1 MKKYIVGSLTIVLL
15 LTSFD
20 VKAQQ
25 TLPLLKEN
33 IYSLN
38 YNPGKPSLYKWH
50 ASIPGFSNFSTS
62 FSENLVTYKKL
73 FTSTDTSTIINPGNL
88 VKNLKRPCRFIYDL
102 NEEILGFGLKIEK
115 NSYFSFS
122 TRLRSET
129 YLFLPN
135 ELISMMI
142 TGNADYIG
150 ETIESNPGIFHT
162 TYLEFGFAYQ
172 YTIDKKYTVGIRPK
186 LLFGITNIQ
195 TTQSSFQFLTTE
207 DWNMQLNSN
216 LEIKT
221 YLPFNNELAFQSDA
235 FVNGLFQNPGFSFD
249 IGTNVELPYDLGVA
263 VSINDLGYI
272 FWQNEKLTNT
282 FSFTTSD
289 TGQWTSDGNLVFDGF
304 EFSLNGL
311 LNGEMSDVNSMF
323 DSLSVD
329 DFIAYSY
336 IKSNSYHSPLY
347 PKLYAE
353 IFYELSN
360 YRFSILSRTDFVG
373 KHVIPSI
380 TFAANGYFGEIVEL
394 SLNYS
399 IYNRTFSN
407 LGFGFHF
414 HFGPVQWY
422 CAFDN
427 LISPIFPKTFNN
439 FSIQSGLFLG
449 IRPKEDKEINS
460 SYL

>member
-1 MKKYIVGSLTIVLL
+1 MKKYILGSLTIVML
-15 LTSFD
+15 LTSFHG
-20 VKAQQ
+20 KAQQ
-25 TLPLLKEN
+25 TLAVLNEN

-50 ASIPGFSNFSTS
+50 ASLPGFSNFSTS
-62 FSENLVTYKKL
+62 FSENVVTYKKL
-73 FTSTDTSTIINPGNL
+73 ITSTDTSKIIDPSRL
-88 VKNLKRPCRFIYDL
+88 VKGLKRPSRIIYDM
-102 NEEILGFGLKIEK
+102 NEELLGFGLKIDK

-122 TRLRSET
+122 SRLRSET

-135 ELISMMI
+135 EIMSLMI

-150 ETIESNPGIFHT
+150 ETVESNPGIFHS

-172 YTIDKKYTVGIRPK
+172 YTIKKKYTVGIRPK

-195 TTQSSFQFLTTE
+195 TTQSSLSFLTTDE
-207 DWNMQLNSN
+207 WNLQLNSTMEMN
-216 LEIKT
+216 T
-221 YLPFNNELAFQSDA
+221 YMPFNNEFQFQQDP
-235 FVNGLFQNPGFSFD
+235 FINGLFQNPGFSFD
-249 IGTNVELPYDLGVA
+249 IGTNIELPYDLGVA

-272 FWQNEKLTNT
+272 FWQNEKLTNH
-282 FSFTTSD
+282 FSLSTSD
-289 TGQWTSDGNLVFDGF
+289 TGQWTSDGNIVFNGF
-304 EFSLNGL
+304 EVSFAGIENGQMPDIS
-311 LNGEMSDVNSMF
+311 NVF
-323 DSLSVD
+323 DSLTTN
-329 DFIAYSY
+329 DFIEYAY
-336 IKSNSYHSPLY
+336 IKSNSYRSSLY

-353 IFYELSN
+353 VFYKLSN

-373 KHVIPSI
+373 KHVIPSV

-394 SLNYS
+394 ALTCS

-422 CAFDN
+422 CAVDN

-439 FSIQSGLFLG
+439 FSFQSGLFFG
-449 IRPKEDKEINS
+449 IRPKEDKNIKS